1 MLPYGEEWRKYRKV
15 LHSGLHAR
23 RAESYKDMQSLEGKA
38 TLRDILLHPEAWDA
52 NIQRCVWQSFGEE
65 PQNKRQPFS
74 DMRQALLYHYHM
86 ASEYIAWTSGLSK
99 RMLQQWIVRYHVTLN
114 RSVLLT
120 TTVLDLTRYVGC
132 PFPPNLSE
140 TQ

>member
-65 PQNKRQPFS
+65 PQNKIQPFS
-74 DMRQALLYHYHM
+74 DMQVAVLNCITCLGTSIARQLM
-86 ASEYIAWTSGLSK
+86 R
-99 RMLQQWIVRYHVTLN
+99 RMHWIM
-114 RSVLLT
+114 
-120 TTVLDLTRYVGC
+120 
-132 PFPPNLSE
+132 PFESMITISFPV
-140 TQ
+140 